1 MDSGL
6 ELAKEARDV
15 NRAQEVISTHRRK
28 VSERAGPSSIS
39 HSKEYR
45 MVTRSRM
52 PSSDE
57 IGPDTPLRL
66 GVAAALAFPDGSM
79 TTSGLRRESARGRL
93 VVERIAGKDYTTLAN
108 IERMRELC
116 RVAAKVPDC
125 GSVQKNEMQTGR
137 SESARSGSSEMD
149 RARLAR
155 GALHKIARAPKGRS
169 ANTLLTSTNP
179 AASEVAT
186 RLKS

>member
-1 MDSGL
+1 MT
-6 ELAKEARDV
+6 AR
-15 NRAQEVISTHRRK
+15 K
-28 VSERAGPSSIS
+28 
-39 HSKEYR
+39 
-45 MVTRSRM
+45 
-52 PSSDE
+52 SDLTLPTQAE
-57 IGPDTPLRL
+57 PNTPLRL
-66 GVAAALAFPDGSM
+66 SAAAVLAFPDGSM
-79 TTSGLRRESARGRL
+79 TASGLRRESARGRL
-93 VVERIAGKDYTTLAN
+93 VIERIAGKDYTTLAN